1 MIPSIEV
8 PTMKQIIYRFFADDS
23 GLTTVEYAI
32 AGALISLAVIGAF
45 TALGV
50 SVGGTIDAIIAVLPA
65 AP

>member
-1 MIPSIEV
+1 
-8 PTMKQIIYRFFADDS
+8 MKQAIYRFLADES
-23 GLTTVEYAI
+23 GLTTVEYAV

-50 SVGGTIDAIIAVLPA
+50 SVGATIDAITGLLLGA

>member
-1 MIPSIEV
+1 
-8 PTMKQIIYRFFADDS
+8 MKHVIYRFFADDN

-50 SVGGTIDAIIAVLPA
+50 SVGGTIDAIVAVLPA